1 MKSLREQV
9 VEGRLEE
16 LHMYVFDQRNGP
28 EASDRYPLHMEGG
41 KQVGWDRMDIWEQLQ
56 ET

>member
-16 LHMYVFDQRNGP
+16 LHMYVFDQRNSP